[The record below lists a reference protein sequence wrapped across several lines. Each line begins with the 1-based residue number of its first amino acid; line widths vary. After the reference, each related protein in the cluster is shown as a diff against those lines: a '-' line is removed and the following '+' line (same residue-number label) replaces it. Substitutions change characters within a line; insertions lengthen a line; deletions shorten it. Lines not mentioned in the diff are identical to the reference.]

1 MMPNGSNMSDVERV
15 REAADIVRIVGEH
28 VALKAKGREYVGLCP
43 FHEDHNPSMA
53 VVPAKQIFHCFVCG
67 TGGDVFS
74 FIQKYHRMDFRE
86 ALEHLAERCNIELT
100 PRHAQ
105 AGGQPGA
112 QSAGFSRSTL
122 ADANAQ
128 AASFYRAVLQHET
141 HGRAARELI
150 ERRGI
155 SPEMVEK
162 FTVGAAPDRWDGLCQ
177 KIDSMGADRELFM
190 QAGLLKPRDDGSH
203 YDALR
208 HRLIFP
214 IRDQI
219 GRVIAFGGRRINDD
233 DDPKYLN
240 SPETPLF
247 NKSSSIFGLFQA
259 ARAIQHERTAI
270 ITEGYTDVIACHQ
283 AGIEHAVATLGTALT
298 PGHASILRRMC
309 DTVVLLFDGD
319 DAGQRAADRAVEVFF
334 GDPIDV
340 RIATLNRVTDAK
352 DPDELLKREG
362 GVELFHRAIAESVD
376 LLDFRFTRMR
386 DRLAGAGLS
395 AMQRATEEE
404 IQTLGRLGFHNVSPI
419 RRKLVLRRLADLT
432 GLDEPLIA
440 DQLRKAKPR
449 PSERAPV
456 EISSGEEPPLPIDPG
471 PRHLI
476 EALGCVLSDGTL
488 WAGLDLRSREL
499 LGPDSFGGAVR
510 AVAEAVGRVARAGRK
525 PDLRTVLDTLEDD
538 ATKGAAVEIQT
549 RAERESESRL
559 AAFLNDCLRRALQDR
574 AMQDR
579 TLDAARE
586 TKADTDD
593 LQSLVDSIRTTTKQF
608 GDDRRRMPSR
618 PGPR

>member
-1 MMPNGSNMSDVERV
+1 MMPTGSNISDVERV

-74 FIQKYHRMDFRE
+74 FIERYHRMDFRE
-86 ALEHLAERCNIELT
+86 ALQHLAERCNIELT

-105 AGGQPGA
+105 PTDEPAGY
-112 QSAGFSRSTL
+112 SRSTL

-128 AASFYRAVLQHET
+128 AAAFFRAVLQHET
-141 HGRAARELI
+141 HGHAARELI

-155 SPEMVEK
+155 TPDMVEK
-162 FTVGAAPDRWDGLCQ
+162 FSIGAAPDRWDGLCK
-177 KIDSMGADRELFM
+177 KIDAMDADRELFV

-208 HRLIFP
+208 NRLVFP

-219 GRVIAFGGRRINDD
+219 GRVIAFGGRRINDE

-240 SPETPLF
+240 SPDTPLF
-247 NKSSSIFGLFQA
+247 NKSASIFGLFQA
-259 ARAIQHERTAI
+259 SRAMQRERTAI

-283 AGIEHAVATLGTALT
+283 AGVEHAVATLGTALT
-298 PGHASILRRMC
+298 PGHATILRRMC

-319 DAGQRAADRAVEVFF
+319 EAGQRAADRAVEVFF
-334 GDPIDV
+334 NDPIDV
-340 RIATLNRVTDAK
+340 RIATLNKVTDAK

-362 GVELFHRAIAESVD
+362 GLELFNRAIAESVD

-386 DRLAGAGLS
+386 ERLAGAGLS

-404 IQTLGRLGFHNVSPI
+404 IQTLARLGFHKTSPI
-419 RRKLVLRRLADLT
+419 RRRLILRRLADLT

-440 DQLRKAKPR
+440 DHLRRAKPR
-449 PSERAPV
+449 PNEHAAFDAPP
-456 EISSGEEPPLPIDPG
+456 EDESIIPTDPG
-471 PRHLI
+471 PQNLI

-488 WAGLDLRSREL
+488 WAGLDASAREL
-499 LGPDSFGGAVR
+499 LAPESFDGPVR
-510 AVAEAVGRVARAGRK
+510 AVAEAIRSVADAGRK
-525 PDLRTVLDTLEDD
+525 PDLRAVLDTIEDRSI
-538 ATKGAAVEIQT
+538 KECAVELQT
-549 RAERESESRL
+549 RAEHESENRL
-559 AAFLNDCLRRALQDR
+559 AAFLTDCLRRA
-574 AMQDR
+574 MQDQAMS
-579 TLDAARE
+579 AAR
-586 TKADTDD
+586 KNQSDTDD
-593 LQSLVDSIRTTTKQF
+593 LQALVDSIRTTTKQY
-608 GDDRRRMPSR
+608 GDDRRRMPNPSA
-618 PGPR
+618 PR